1 MKKLSLVLAFVFAAS
16 MLFAQKGKVNA
27 AASNLRSGKLDKAKE
42 LIDAGITHRKCV
54 EWPKAYFVKGQ
65 VYQGIF
71 ESPIE
76 GFKNLSE
83 TPLDIAYD
91 AYKKLIE
98 LDVKKKYTKKLKTQY
113 NNLAIDY
120 AGQGAGQF
128 NDGNYEGALKS
139 FKTTLEIENSDIL
152 KDENKVD
159 TAIIYYT
166 ALSAYN
172 LKKYEEAIPYY
183 EEAIK
188 YNYEAAKSYASI
200 SFCYKELK
208 QEDKAVEYLHKGY
221 ELYPDNL
228 YMLGQLINYYLLGGA
243 PEKAETYLDAAIAQD
258 PTNMTFYRAKGTL
271 YEKIDRPEDAIKMYE
286 KALEID
292 AKDFISIYNI
302 GLIRVKAI
310 EEYQKEVNDIVDNDK
325 YNAGVAKLTKMYEE
339 VIPVFERAYEA
350 NPKEIII
357 IKTLK
362 ELCFR
367 IRNTKPE
374 FMDKYNKYKEL
385 EATIEAK

>member
-27 AASNLRSGKLDKAKE
+27 AASNLRTGKLDKAKE

-76 GFKNLSE
+76 GFKNLSA

-128 NDGNYEGALKS
+128 NDGDYEGALKS

-152 KDENKVD
+152 KDEKKVD

-188 YNYEAAKSYASI
+188 YDYEAAKSYASI

-292 AKDFISIYNI
+292 AMDFISIYNI